1 MLIRIT
7 LPIINNKMNSLNFGN
22 IRSMIM
28 PLLQNKYV
36 LYAMLFISLM
46 NIIGYL
52 AVKNFDAIAFFV
64 LVALL
69 TIYFSRNMII
79 ILFICIITTNFYI
92 GGRGVIAASAAKKE
106 GLKNNADDAADAAD
120 EEADEEA
127 DDGNTEAAT
136 NMKAEPVIEKATGMK
151 GGESSKKK
159 AAAPNTKPKPPT
171 ENKSKT
177 ATGGMKEP
185 KTKQKPKSGMQNLKP
200 ASLNADSDNDDDGD
214 ATIGHSKISASKGN
228 RVDYAETLGQAYDN
242 LQNIIGEDG
251 VQGLTDQT
259 KGLMQQ
265 QKVLMNNMKEMEPLL
280 QSAQGFM
287 NQIVGNGGLAGLS
300 KLFDGKLFGSLA
312 PGIADN
318 ASDDKPK
325 KD

>member
-1 MLIRIT
+1 
-7 LPIINNKMNSLNFGN
+7 MNSLTFGN
-22 IRSMIM
+22 VRSMIM

-46 NIIGYL
+46 NILGYL

-69 TIYFSRNMII
+69 TVYFSRNMII

-92 GGRGVIAASAAKKE
+92 GGRGVIAANAAKKE
-106 GLKNNADDAADAAD
+106 GLKNKAAGADATDDAADD
-120 EEADEEA
+120 ADEEA
-127 DDGNTEAAT
+127 DDDTTEPAT
-136 NMKAEPVIEKATGMK
+136 NMKAEPVVEKATGMK
-151 GGESSKKK
+151 GSESSKKK
-159 AAAPNTKPKPPT
+159 ATAPNAKPKPPT

-185 KTKQKPKSGMQNLKP
+185 KSKQKPKSGMQNLKP
-200 ASLNADSDNDDDGD
+200 ASLNAADSDNDDDGD

-300 KLFDGKLFGSLA
+300 KLFDGKLFGSIA
-312 PGIADN
+312 PGVADN
-318 ASDDKPK
+318 AKGVEAK
-325 KD
+325 KE

>member
-1 MLIRIT
+1 
-7 LPIINNKMNSLNFGN
+7 MNSLTFGN
-22 IRSMIM
+22 VRSMIM

-46 NIIGYL
+46 NILGYL

-69 TIYFSRNMII
+69 TVYFSRNMII

-92 GGRGVIAASAAKKE
+92 GGRGVIAANAAKKE
-106 GLKNNADDAADAAD
+106 GLKNKATGADAADDAADDAD
-120 EEADEEA
+120 KES
-127 DDGNTEAAT
+127 DDDTTEPAT
-136 NMKAEPVIEKATGMK
+136 NMKAEPVVEKATGMK
-151 GGESSKKK
+151 GGDSSKKK
-159 AAAPNTKPKPPT
+159 AGAPNTKPKPQT

-185 KTKQKPKSGMQNLKP
+185 KSKQKPKSGMQNLKP
-200 ASLNADSDNDDDGD
+200 ASLNAADSDNDDDGD

-300 KLFDGKLFGSLA
+300 KLFDGKLFGSIA
-312 PGIADN
+312 PGVADN
-318 ASDDKPK
+318 AKGVEAK
-325 KD
+325 KE

>member
-1 MLIRIT
+1 M
-7 LPIINNKMNSLNFGN
+7 MNSLNFGFGN
-22 IRSMIM
+22 VRSMIM

-46 NIIGYL
+46 NILGYL

-79 ILFICIITTNFYI
+79 ILFICIIMTNFYI
-92 GGRGVIAASAAKKE
+92 GGKGVIAANAAKKE
-106 GLKNNADDAADAAD
+106 GLKNKKKAANAVDDDNADD
-120 EEADEEA
+120 
-127 DDGNTEAAT
+127 DGMEPAT
-136 NMKAEPVIEKATGMK
+136 NMKDDVKPVVEKKNNMKNKKPVTSTNDDNDDDRDDNKEP
-151 GGESSKKK
+151 
-159 AAAPNTKPKPPT
+159 
-171 ENKSKT
+171 NK
-177 ATGGMKEP
+177 GMKEP
-185 KTKQKPKSGMQNLKP
+185 NTNKKPKSGMQNLKP
-200 ASLNADSDNDDDGD
+200 ASLNTADSDNDDDDAGD
-214 ATIGHSKISASKGN
+214 STIGHSKISASKGN

-265 QKVLMNNMKEMEPLL
+265 QKVLMTNMKEMEPLL

-318 ASDDKPK
+318 AKDIEPK

>member
-1 MLIRIT
+1 
-7 LPIINNKMNSLNFGN
+7 MNSLTIGN
-22 IRSMIM
+22 VRSMIM

-69 TIYFSRNMII
+69 TVYFSRNMII

-92 GGRGVIAASAAKKE
+92 GGRGVIAASVAKKE
-106 GLKNNADDAADAAD
+106 GLKNKATTNGNGSAD
-120 EEADEEA
+120 EEENAEANADA
-127 DDGNTEAAT
+127 DADADADTEPAT
-136 NMKAEPVIEKATGMK
+136 NMKDDSKSKPVVEKETGMK
-151 GGESSKKK
+151 EPSKKK
-159 AAAPNTKPKPPT
+159 DAPESDDKK
-171 ENKSKT
+171 
-177 ATGGMKEP
+177 TGGMKEP

-200 ASLNADSDNDDDGD
+200 ASLNDADSDNDDDGD

-300 KLFDGKLFGSLA
+300 KLFDGKLFSSLA

-318 ASDDKPK
+318 AKEVETK

>member
-1 MLIRIT
+1 
-7 LPIINNKMNSLNFGN
+7 MNSLNFGN
-22 IRSMIM
+22 VRSMIM

-106 GLKNNADDAADAAD
+106 GLKNKAGNDNAEEEEDAADSADNADDHM
-120 EEADEEA
+120 EP
-127 DDGNTEAAT
+127 AT
-136 NMKAEPVIEKATGMK
+136 NMKKGDSKPVVEKATGMK
-151 GGESSKKK
+151 ELSKKK
-159 AAAPNTKPKPPT
+159 VAPKNDKK
-171 ENKSKT
+171 
-177 ATGGMKEP
+177 TGGMKEP
-185 KTKQKPKSGMQNLKP
+185 KTNKKPKSGMQNLKP
-200 ASLNADSDNDDDGD
+200 ASLNAADSDNDDDGD

-325 KD
+325 KDD

>member
-1 MLIRIT
+1 
-7 LPIINNKMNSLNFGN
+7 MNSLTIGN
-22 IRSMIM
+22 VRSMIM

-69 TIYFSRNMII
+69 TVYFSRNMII

-92 GGRGVIAASAAKKE
+92 GGRGVIAANAAKKE
-106 GLKNNADDAADAAD
+106 GLKNKAADAAD
-120 EEADEEA
+120 DDADEEA
-127 DDGNTEAAT
+127 DDDTTEAAT
-136 NMKAEPVIEKATGMK
+136 NMKAEEPVVEKATGMK

-159 AAAPNTKPKPPT
+159 TKVTPPT

-200 ASLNADSDNDDDGD
+200 ASLNAADSDNDDDGD

>member
-1 MLIRIT
+1 
-7 LPIINNKMNSLNFGN
+7 MNSLNFGN
-22 IRSMIM
+22 VRSMIM

-69 TIYFSRNMII
+69 TVYFSRNMII

-106 GLKNNADDAADAAD
+106 GLKNKATKGNDNAD
-120 EEADEEA
+120 EEEDAEANVDAD
-127 DDGNTEAAT
+127 TEPAT
-136 NMKAEPVIEKATGMK
+136 NMKDDSKSKHVVEKATGMK
-151 GGESSKKK
+151 EPSNKNVAPKKDDK
-159 AAAPNTKPKPPT
+159 K
-171 ENKSKT
+171 
-177 ATGGMKEP
+177 TGGMKEP

-200 ASLNADSDNDDDGD
+200 ASLNAADSDNDDDGD

-300 KLFDGKLFGSLA
+300 KLFDGKLFSSLA

-318 ASDDKPK
+318 AIDDKPK

>member
-1 MLIRIT
+1 
-7 LPIINNKMNSLNFGN
+7 MNSLTIGN
-22 IRSMIM
+22 VRSMIM

-69 TIYFSRNMII
+69 TVYFSRNMII

-92 GGRGVIAASAAKKE
+92 GGRGVIAANAAKKE
-106 GLKNNADDAADAAD
+106 GLKNKAADAAD
-120 EEADEEA
+120 DDADEEA
-127 DDGNTEAAT
+127 DDDTTEAAT
-136 NMKAEPVIEKATGMK
+136 NMKAEESVVEKATGMK

-159 AAAPNTKPKPPT
+159 TKVTPPT
-171 ENKSKT
+171 KNKSKT
-177 ATGGMKEP
+177 TTGGMKEP

-200 ASLNADSDNDDDGD
+200 ASLNAADSDNDDDGD

>member
-1 MLIRIT
+1 
-7 LPIINNKMNSLNFGN
+7 MNSLTFGN
-22 IRSMIM
+22 VRSMIM

-46 NIIGYL
+46 NILGYL

-69 TIYFSRNMII
+69 TVYFSRNMII

-92 GGRGVIAASAAKKE
+92 GGRGVIAANAAKKE
-106 GLKNNADDAADAAD
+106 GLKNKATGADAADDAADDAD
-120 EEADEEA
+120 KEA
-127 DDGNTEAAT
+127 DDDTTEPAT
-136 NMKAEPVIEKATGMK
+136 NMKAEPVVEKATGMK
-151 GGESSKKK
+151 GGDSSKKK
-159 AAAPNTKPKPPT
+159 AGAPNTKPKPQT

-185 KTKQKPKSGMQNLKP
+185 KSKQKPKSGMQNLKP
-200 ASLNADSDNDDDGD
+200 ASLNAADSDNDDDGD

-300 KLFDGKLFGSLA
+300 KLFDGKLFGSIA
-312 PGIADN
+312 PGVADN
-318 ASDDKPK
+318 AKGVEAK
-325 KD
+325 KE

>member
-1 MLIRIT
+1 
-7 LPIINNKMNSLNFGN
+7 
-22 IRSMIM
+22 
-28 PLLQNKYV
+28 
-36 LYAMLFISLM
+36 
-46 NIIGYL
+46 
-52 AVKNFDAIAFFV
+52 
-64 LVALL
+64 
-69 TIYFSRNMII
+69 MII

-92 GGRGVIAASAAKKE
+92 GGRGVIAAGAAKKE
-106 GLKNNADDAADAAD
+106 GLKNKAADDD
-120 EEADEEA
+120 ADEEA
-127 DDGNTEAAT
+127 DDDATEPAT
-136 NMKAEPVIEKATGMK
+136 NMKAEHVVEKATGMK
-151 GGESSKKK
+151 DDAESSKKK
-159 AAAPNTKPKPPT
+159 AGAPNTKPPKPPT

-200 ASLNADSDNDDDGD
+200 ASLNAADSDNDDDGD

-300 KLFDGKLFGSLA
+300 KLFDGKLFGSIA
-312 PGIADN
+312 PGVADN
-318 ASDDKPK
+318 AKGVEAK
-325 KD
+325 KE

>member
-1 MLIRIT
+1 
-7 LPIINNKMNSLNFGN
+7 MNSLNIGN
-22 IRSMIM
+22 VRSMIT

-36 LYAMLFISLM
+36 LYAMVFISLM

-69 TIYFSRNMII
+69 TIYFTRNMII

-92 GGRGVIAASAAKKE
+92 GGRGVVAASVAKKE
-106 GLKNNADDAADAAD
+106 GLKNKTKGGADDDNAEADADA
-120 EEADEEA
+120 EADSESKA
-127 DDGNTEAAT
+127 DDMEPAT
-136 NMKAEPVIEKATGMK
+136 NMKDDA
-151 GGESSKKK
+151 
-159 AAAPNTKPKPPT
+159 KPKPVVEKETNMKNKKMAQPAPT
-171 ENKSKT
+171 NDKNKGQNK
-177 ATGGMKEP
+177 GMKEP
-185 KTKQKPKSGMQNLKP
+185 KTKKPKSGMQNLKP
-200 ASLNADSDNDDDGD
+200 ASISAADSDNDDDAGD
-214 ATIGHSKISASKGN
+214 SSIGHSKISASKGN

-280 QSAQGFM
+280 KSAQGFM

-300 KLFDGKLFGSLA
+300 KLFDGKLFGSVA

-318 ASDDKPK
+318 AKDVGESK

>member
-1 MLIRIT
+1 
-7 LPIINNKMNSLNFGN
+7 MNSLNFGFGN
-22 IRSMIM
+22 VRSMIM

-46 NIIGYL
+46 NILGYL

-79 ILFICIITTNFYI
+79 ILFICIIMTNFYI
-92 GGRGVIAASAAKKE
+92 GGKGVIAANAAKKE
-106 GLKNNADDAADAAD
+106 GLKNKKKAANADDA
-120 EEADEEA
+120 
-127 DDGNTEAAT
+127 DDDDMEPAT
-136 NMKAEPVIEKATGMK
+136 NMKDDVNPVVEIKKEPNM
-151 GGESSKKK
+151 KKK
-159 AAAPNTKPKPPT
+159 KPVNNDDGD
-171 ENKSKT
+171 ENKEPNK
-177 ATGGMKEP
+177 GMKEP
-185 KTKQKPKSGMQNLKP
+185 NTNKKPKSGMQNLKP
-200 ASLNADSDNDDDGD
+200 ASLNTADSDNDDDDAGD
-214 ATIGHSKISASKGN
+214 STIGHSKISASKGN

-265 QKVLMNNMKEMEPLL
+265 QKVLMTNMKEMEPLL

-300 KLFDGKLFGSLA
+300 KLFDGKLFGSIA

-318 ASDDKPK
+318 AKDVKPK
-325 KD
+325 KE

>member
-1 MLIRIT
+1 M
-7 LPIINNKMNSLNFGN
+7 MNSLNFGN
-22 IRSMIM
+22 VRSMIM

-46 NIIGYL
+46 NILGYL

-69 TIYFSRNMII
+69 TIYFTRNMII
-79 ILFICIITTNFYI
+79 ILFICIIMTNFYI
-92 GGRGVIAASAAKKE
+92 GGRGVIAASVAKKE
-106 GLKNNADDAADAAD
+106 GLKNKATNGNDTAD
-120 EEADEEA
+120 EED
-127 DDGNTEAAT
+127 TEANADADTEPAT
-136 NMKAEPVIEKATGMK
+136 NMKDDSKPKPVVEKATGMN
-151 GGESSKKK
+151 ESVNKN
-159 AAAPNTKPKPPT
+159 AASN
-171 ENKSKT
+171 T
-177 ATGGMKEP
+177 ATKSNSEAGKIKKEPNQGMKEP
-185 KTKQKPKSGMQNLKP
+185 KTNKKPKSGMQNLKP
-200 ASLNADSDNDDDGD
+200 ASLNAADSDNDDDGD

-287 NQIVGNGGLAGLS
+287 NQIVGNGGLSGLS
-300 KLFDGKLFGSLA
+300 KLFDGKMFGSIA

-318 ASDDKPK
+318 ATDAKPK

>member
-1 MLIRIT
+1 
-7 LPIINNKMNSLNFGN
+7 
-22 IRSMIM
+22 
-28 PLLQNKYV
+28 
-36 LYAMLFISLM
+36 M
-46 NIIGYL
+46 NILGYL

-69 TIYFSRNMII
+69 TVYFSRNMII

-92 GGRGVIAASAAKKE
+92 GGRGVIAANAAKKE
-106 GLKNNADDAADAAD
+106 GLKNKAAGADAAD
-120 EEADEEA
+120 DADEEA
-127 DDGNTEAAT
+127 DDDTTEPAT
-136 NMKAEPVIEKATGMK
+136 NMKAEPVVEKATGMK
-151 GGESSKKK
+151 GDETSKKK

-200 ASLNADSDNDDDGD
+200 ASLNAADSDNDDDGD
-214 ATIGHSKISASKGN
+214 GTIGHSKISASKGN

-300 KLFDGKLFGSLA
+300 KLFDGKLFGSIA
-312 PGIADN
+312 PGVADN
-318 ASDDKPK
+318 AKDIDSK
-325 KD
+325 K

>member
-1 MLIRIT
+1 
-7 LPIINNKMNSLNFGN
+7 MNSLTIGN

-52 AVKNFDAIAFFV
+52 AVKNFDAIAFFI
-64 LVALL
+64 LLALL
-69 TIYFSRNMII
+69 TIYFTRNMII
-79 ILFICIITTNFYI
+79 ILFICIVTTNFYI

-106 GLKNNADDAADAAD
+106 GLKNKVTKGSDDTAD
-120 EEADEEA
+120 EEDVDADSA
-127 DDGNTEAAT
+127 DAEPAT
-136 NMKAEPVIEKATGMK
+136 NMKDDAKPVVEKATGMK
-151 GGESSKKK
+151 VKKNAATSSKTNKE
-159 AAAPNTKPKPPT
+159 PNK
-171 ENKSKT
+171 
-177 ATGGMKEP
+177 GMKEP
-185 KTKQKPKSGMQNLKP
+185 NTNKKPKSGMQNLKP
-200 ASLNADSDNDDDGD
+200 ASLNTADSDNDDDDAGD
-214 ATIGHSKISASKGN
+214 STIGHSKISASKGN

-287 NQIVGNGGLAGLS
+287 NQIVGNGGLSGLS
-300 KLFDGKLFGSLA
+300 KLFDGKLFGSIA

-318 ASDDKPK
+318 AKDVKPK